1 MELKKRVVLVTG
13 SSDGIG
19 AETALAFAKE
29 GANVVVTY
37 NSQKKKAEKVYSEC
51 KKLTESMI
59 VKLDVSNEESI
70 KKCVENVVDKFGDI
84 DILVN
89 NAGILI
95 EKSLVEQSFNEIRN
109 QIEIN
114 LIGLMNATKIVL
126 PYFQAKN
133 DGIVINIASMAGK
146 RVKWPKTAPYSAS
159 KFGVRGFTQGIA
171 KEYENINKNI
181 RFYSVNPTLTATKM
195 TDFEGY
201 SPKKVAKLIVDTAKE
216 NLGKKS
222 GDDVDF

>member
-1 MELKKRVVLVTG
+1 MNLKEKVVLVTG

-19 AETALAFAKE
+19 AECALAFAKE

-37 NSQKKKAEKVYSEC
+37 NSQKKKAEKVFSEC
-51 KKLTESMI
+51 KKLSKCLLL
-59 VKLDVSNEESI
+59 KLDITDLNSI
-70 KKCVENVVDKFGDI
+70 KDCVEKVVDKFGDI

-89 NAGILI
+89 NAGILV
-95 EKSLVEQSFNEIRN
+95 EKSLVEQSFDEIRK

-114 LIGLMNATKIVL
+114 LIGLMNMTKLTL

-171 KEYENINKNI
+171 KEYENKNI
-181 RFYSVNPTLTATKM
+181 RFYSVNPTTTATKM
-195 TDFEGY
+195 TDFEGAH
-201 SPKKVAKLIVDTAKE
+201 PKKIAKAVVDTAKE

-222 GDDVDF
+222 GDDVDLGA